1 MDVFF
6 FFLLDQLKILFHLDF
21 SSRGVSRRVVLF
33 SSLTASGSGGT
44 MADIIAR
51 TCSFCGHA
59 ILQWYDKADLG
70 CFNVIDQLS

>member
-1 MDVFF
+1 M
-6 FFLLDQLKILFHLDF
+6 
-21 SSRGVSRRVVLF
+21 VLF